1 MPPYVTI
8 VTSDF
13 TPYQQRYKAKD
24 SDSESGERTEMV
36 TSKATGAVVSGA
48 HLTSLSGEDV
58 NRLGEAIR
66 LSGLS
71 DVSLDGRLSVV
82 FVYPGMGVGDVY
94 PEMAGCTSE
103 VCAFI
108 EESVVFEKHGIQV
121 IGLSTEASEPPS
133 GCLAIPFATG
143 LIPQHGVGSPLDF
156 VEKAERRY
164 AVRASFV
171 VGPDGTGEKITDIKD
186 VVSHVRRCF
195 RLAMDRRLARYR
207 DAAMEYLSSGGNG
220 IQPNVTLRG
229 LLPNGAD
236 SVAIP
241 RLDVTLELVAKLADG
256 AIISQE
262 AGYIRRIN
270 RLLVDHGR
278 SELFPTV
285 LAICDTEDPAWYLME
300 AVDPT
305 KLDEI
310 VFADQARTILSD
322 TGKTAIESAVDKL
335 IALYQL
341 TMSPETPAVA
351 RYHYLE
357 RFLQLPQRDDFR
369 SAFAL
374 LVGGDLESTLAKPV
388 MVGEEYRCGSYREH
402 MDFLME
408 YVDHLVQPFGVY
420 LHGDAHLPNILL
432 STDGSDIRFIDPRV
446 VWDGND
452 VGQPGFGDPLYDL
465 GTLLHSLHVMSAIL
479 YAIDTGETADLV
491 QVVEETDRI
500 SITPGVLCFDV
511 SPVVTEFMVYVEENF
526 PGELLGSHWRTRLH
540 VNAANA
546 LVGWLKYSRAIQTG
560 NAWWSVFAAALYHLE
575 EGRRHIEGGST

>member
-1 MPPYVTI
+1 
-8 VTSDF
+8 
-13 TPYQQRYKAKD
+13 
-24 SDSESGERTEMV
+24 MV

-335 IALYQL
+335 IVLYQL

-374 LVGGDLESTLAKPV
+374 LVGGD
-388 MVGEEYRCGSYREH
+388 M
-402 MDFLME
+402 
-408 YVDHLVQPFGVY
+408 
-420 LHGDAHLPNILL
+420 
-432 STDGSDIRFIDPRV
+432 
-446 VWDGND
+446 
-452 VGQPGFGDPLYDL
+452 
-465 GTLLHSLHVMSAIL
+465 
-479 YAIDTGETADLV
+479 
-491 QVVEETDRI
+491 
-500 SITPGVLCFDV
+500 GVL
-511 SPVVTEFMVYVEENF
+511 EE
-526 PGELLGSHWRTRLH
+526 H
-540 VNAANA
+540 
-546 LVGWLKYSRAIQTG
+546 
-560 NAWWSVFAAALYHLE
+560 FAAVDVDIGVFEDKMSRPQRLYFRSPQFNACLIRIDDMVVMIGAFILGYKVFVHRIAFLARIIRATPVLVKQAMYP
-575 EGRRHIEGGST
+575 GDRFVCILADWGVRLI

>member
-1 MPPYVTI
+1 MLLSPATD
-8 VTSDF
+8 T
-13 TPYQQRYKAKD
+13 AA
-24 SDSESGERTEMV
+24 SG
-36 TSKATGAVVSGA
+36 S

-58 NRLGEAIR
+58 KRLGEVIR

-82 FVYPGMGVGDVY
+82 FAYPGMAVGDVY
-94 PEMAGCTSE
+94 PELAGCTSE

-108 EESVVFEKHGIQV
+108 EESAAFEKHGIQV
-121 IGLSTEASEPPS
+121 IGLSTEPSEPPS
-133 GCLAIPFATG
+133 GCLAIPFPTG
-143 LIPQHGVGSPLDF
+143 LLPQQGVGSPVDF
-156 VEKAERRY
+156 VQKAERRY
-164 AVRASFV
+164 AVRASFI
-171 VGPDGTGEKITDIKD
+171 VGPDGTGEKLTDIED
-186 VVSHVRRCF
+186 VVGHVRRCF
-195 RLAMDRRLARYR
+195 RLAMERRLARYR
-207 DAAMEYLSSGGNG
+207 DAAMEHLRTEGNG
-220 IQPNVTLRG
+220 LRPNVTFRG

-241 RLDVTLELVAKLADG
+241 RVDVTLELVTKLADR
-256 AIISQE
+256 AIIAQE

-305 KLDEI
+305 KFDEI
-310 VFADQARTILSD
+310 VFADHARTILSD
-322 TGKTAIESAVDKL
+322 AGKAAIDSAVDKL

-341 TMSPETPAVA
+341 TVSPETPAVA
-351 RYHYLE
+351 PYHYLE

-369 SAFAL
+369 NAFAL
-374 LVGGDLESTLAKPV
+374 LVRGDLEATLAKPV
-388 MVGEEYRCGSYREH
+388 ILGDEYRCGSYREY
-402 MDFLME
+402 MDFLSSS
-408 YVDHLVQPFGVY
+408 VDRLVQPFGAY
-420 LHGDAHLPNILL
+420 LHGDAHLPNMLL
-432 STDGSDIRFIDPRV
+432 STDGSEVRFIDPRV

-479 YAIDTGETADLV
+479 YAIEQGETADLV
-491 QVVEETDRI
+491 QVAEEADRI
-500 SITPGVLCFDV
+500 SITPGVLRFDAN
-511 SPVVTEFMVYVEENF
+511 PVVTEFMAYVEESF
-526 PGELLGSHWRTRLH
+526 PGELLGPQWQTRLH

-560 NAWWSVFAAALYHLE
+560 DAWWAVFAAALYHLE
-575 EGRRHIEGGST
+575 EGRRHIEGST